1 MGVEKEK
8 TALNPVNGEE
18 VLAGNHLDRGMKK
31 RFLSQRDSER
41 PRLEIIKAGTMVYR
55 DSYTV

>member
-1 MGVEKEK
+1 M
-8 TALNPVNGEE
+8 NGEE